1 MLTNKLLGQEEKKY
15 MFSRRTILT
24 LVEALNLKTHDK
36 IERFTLELELEAI
49 VSGQWT
55 KEKQTSIS
63 KHLIAHGN
71 EKSQSGA
78 PLVVDVVEY
87 LLKEASNSSDFRAL
101 KNCLASDGYE
111 LTDKSVR
118 QSLPQ
123 AVPLPESENK
133 LLAILKA
140 RGLNVAIGHYEQ
152 ALAAHGR
159 GDWAAT
165 NAQLRS
171 FVEDFFNQCHVL
183 LGAGA
188 GQSSQQ
194 RKQDLANSGFFISQY
209 NEFSGNG
216 TGFVEGFWKRLHPHG
231 SHPGLSESADSTFRL
246 HMVLLVLHHYAERL
260 DEKLP

>member
-1 MLTNKLLGQEEKKY
+1 
-15 MFSRRTILT
+15 MFSRRTILK
-24 LVEALNLKTHDK
+24 LVEALNFRTHDEV
-36 IERFTLELELEAI
+36 ERFALELELEAI
-49 VSGQWT
+49 VSGEWIKQ
-55 KEKQTSIS
+55 KETSIS

-71 EKSQSGA
+71 ERSSSGA

-87 LLKEASNSSDFRAL
+87 LLREASYNSDFSAL
-101 KNCLASDGYE
+101 RNCLASDGYE

-123 AVPLPESENK
+123 AIPLTESENK

-140 RGLNVAIGHYEQ
+140 RGLSVAIGHYEQ

-171 FVEDFFNQCHVL
+171 FVEEFFNQCHVL
-183 LGAGA
+183 LNAGT
-188 GQSSQQ
+188 GQSTQQ
-194 RKQDLANSGFFISQY
+194 RKQDLAGSGFFISQY
-209 NEFSGNG
+209 NEFFGNG

>member
-1 MLTNKLLGQEEKKY
+1 

-24 LVEALNLKTHDK
+24 LVEALNFKTHDK
-36 IERFTLELELEAI
+36 IERFALELELEAI
-49 VSGQWT
+49 VSGQWI
-55 KEKQTSIS
+55 KEKETSIS
-63 KHLIAHGN
+63 KYLIEHGN
-71 EKSQSGA
+71 EKSSTGA
-78 PLVVDVVEY
+78 PLVVDVIEY
-87 LLKEASNSSDFRAL
+87 LLREASYNSDFSAL
-101 KNCLASDGYE
+101 QNCLASDGYE

-123 AVPLPESENK
+123 AIPLTESENK
-133 LLAILKA
+133 LLSILKA
-140 RGLNVAIGHYEQ
+140 RGFNVAIGHYEQ

-171 FVEDFFNQCHVL
+171 FVEEFFNQCHAL
-183 LGAGA
+183 LGTGT
-188 GQSSQQ
+188 GQSTQQ
-194 RKQDLANSGFFISQY
+194 KKQDLASSGFFISQY
-209 NEFSGNG
+209 NEFLGNG

>member
-1 MLTNKLLGQEEKKY
+1 
-15 MFSRRTILT
+15 MFSRRTILK
-24 LVEALNLKTHDK
+24 LVEALNFNTHDEV
-36 IERFTLELELEAI
+36 ERFALEFELEAI
-49 VSGQWT
+49 VSGEWINQ
-55 KEKQTSIS
+55 KKTSIS
-63 KHLIAHGN
+63 RHLIAHGN
-71 EKSQSGA
+71 EKSSSGA

-87 LLKEASNSSDFRAL
+87 LLREASSNSDFSAL
-101 KNCLASDGYE
+101 RNCLASDGYE
-111 LTDKSVR
+111 LTDRSVR

-123 AVPLPESENK
+123 AIPLTESENK

-140 RGLNVAIGHYEQ
+140 RGLRVAIGHYEQ

-171 FVEDFFNQCHVL
+171 FVEEFFNQSHVL
-183 LGAGA
+183 LNAGT
-188 GQSSQQ
+188 GQSTQQ
-194 RKQDLANSGFFISQY
+194 RKQDLASSGFFISQY
-209 NEFSGNG
+209 NEFFGNG

-260 DEKLP
+260 DEKLR